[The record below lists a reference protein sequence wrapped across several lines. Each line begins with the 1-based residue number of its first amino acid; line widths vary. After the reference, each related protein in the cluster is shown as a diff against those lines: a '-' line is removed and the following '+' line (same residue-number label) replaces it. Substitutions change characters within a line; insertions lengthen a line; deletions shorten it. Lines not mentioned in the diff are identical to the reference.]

1 MKKIKII
8 FDKLFSFQ
16 FFNIVGV
23 CALILFSSSI
33 FSVSA
38 QEKGQAFNVS
48 GIVTDAKDET
58 PIIAVNVKIK
68 GKRFG
73 TVTDLKGQYSI
84 KLEKGDVLVFS
95 YLGYIPVEEVVK
107 NAVLNVKLEE
117 SSTTLGNVEVK
128 AGYGSVKKRDILGS
142 VVSVSNDLIEKRMPV
157 NIYDALQGAAAG
169 VQINTASGAPG
180 EPASIRIRGVS
191 TLSDGGVNPLYI
203 VDGMTMDDISSINPN
218 DIKSIEILKD
228 AASASIYGSR
238 SANGVIIVTTK
249 LGTENKPK
257 FDVRYLNSYST
268 LAHKLPQSNA
278 FNRRIWQNLTKY
290 GVQWTA
296 LDSLSLSKNSDNDYQ
311 DLLTRTAVRNQ
322 LDLTISGGTK
332 ELKYF
337 SSVQMYS
344 EQGIILNSWLNRITA
359 RFNID
364 YKPSQK
370 WSMSTR
376 LNLGNT
382 SRNVVDE
389 GTTLQ
394 MALKRPAEFILNY
407 PDGSYA
413 YNMAGQLNPMAQANL
428 IQNNQGA
435 YNLALLQSFDFN
447 LNSDFVLHIDGS
459 GKFDVLQNKYF
470 TPAVLSTALPPY
482 AYGRENMGLNYNLA
496 GNAYLTFKKS
506 INKIHN
512 IEAVLGT
519 TVEYWNTYN
528 IGFEGKGYATEAV
541 TTANSI
547 NQFIGSGTNSYAEE
561 HSMAGFFFR
570 GRYDYKGR
578 YLISGTVRRDGSSR
592 FGSNNRWGT
601 FPSLSAGWR
610 FSDESFFSWAKP
622 ALDDAKLRVGWGI
635 TGNERIGN
643 YASQLQYLVG
653 GYAYNSVSGLAIS
666 NNLANPD
673 LKWEQTDQKDFG
685 LDLTFLNGRI
695 SFVGDYYIK
704 NTTNLLYSMPMPLE
718 IGSANTWMNVG
729 AIQNNGLELS
739 IKAVPIKTKDFT
751 WNTNINYSKNNNMI
765 TDLAG
770 VDFAND
776 IWWVGKGFPAG
787 TFFGYKYL
795 GVYAYN
801 ESNAWTSD
809 FKTHL
814 TPVFQKDDQGNVLVG
829 KNLQPLFMGYTL
841 PDGTAYTGTISKK
854 TTNGV
859 VSMGGDIIWAEVA
872 DKNGNIDGDVSSN
885 DRQILGSGQP
895 KWNGAWSND
904 LTYKK
909 FNLSFMF
916 VGTFGN
922 MIYNEF
928 ARVRNNQT
936 STSTS
941 TPTPFAVM
949 NTWKYPGQETPMNT
963 LMNAAADNMRSN
975 SSYYLEDGSFIRLQ
989 NVKFGYSF
997 NTKWIKKLYLT
1008 SLDVYCYASNLAIW
1022 TNYSGYDP
1030 NVAQNSVLTPGKDT
1044 GRYPFKREFGFGI
1057 NIKL

>member
-257 FDVRYLNSYST
+257 FDVRYLNSYSN

-482 AYGRENMGLNYNLA
+482 A
-496 GNAYLTFKKS
+496 
-506 INKIHN
+506 
-512 IEAVLGT
+512 
-519 TVEYWNTYN
+519 
-528 IGFEGKGYATEAV
+528 
-541 TTANSI
+541 
-547 NQFIGSGTNSYAEE
+547 
-561 HSMAGFFFR
+561 
-570 GRYDYKGR
+570 
-578 YLISGTVRRDGSSR
+578 
-592 FGSNNRWGT
+592 
-601 FPSLSAGWR
+601 
-610 FSDESFFSWAKP
+610 
-622 ALDDAKLRVGWGI
+622 
-635 TGNERIGN
+635 
-643 YASQLQYLVG
+643 
-653 GYAYNSVSGLAIS
+653 
-666 NNLANPD
+666 
-673 LKWEQTDQKDFG
+673 
-685 LDLTFLNGRI
+685 
-695 SFVGDYYIK
+695 
-704 NTTNLLYSMPMPLE
+704 
-718 IGSANTWMNVG
+718 
-729 AIQNNGLELS
+729 
-739 IKAVPIKTKDFT
+739 
-751 WNTNINYSKNNNMI
+751 
-765 TDLAG
+765 
-770 VDFAND
+770 
-776 IWWVGKGFPAG
+776 
-787 TFFGYKYL
+787 
-795 GVYAYN
+795 
-801 ESNAWTSD
+801 
-809 FKTHL
+809 
-814 TPVFQKDDQGNVLVG
+814 
-829 KNLQPLFMGYTL
+829 
-841 PDGTAYTGTISKK
+841 
-854 TTNGV
+854 
-859 VSMGGDIIWAEVA
+859 
-872 DKNGNIDGDVSSN
+872 
-885 DRQILGSGQP
+885 
-895 KWNGAWSND
+895 
-904 LTYKK
+904 
-909 FNLSFMF
+909 
-916 VGTFGN
+916 
-922 MIYNEF
+922 
-928 ARVRNNQT
+928 
-936 STSTS
+936 
-941 TPTPFAVM
+941 
-949 NTWKYPGQETPMNT
+949 
-963 LMNAAADNMRSN
+963 
-975 SSYYLEDGSFIRLQ
+975 
-989 NVKFGYSF
+989 
-997 NTKWIKKLYLT
+997 
-1008 SLDVYCYASNLAIW
+1008 
-1022 TNYSGYDP
+1022 
-1030 NVAQNSVLTPGKDT
+1030 
-1044 GRYPFKREFGFGI
+1044 
-1057 NIKL
+1057 